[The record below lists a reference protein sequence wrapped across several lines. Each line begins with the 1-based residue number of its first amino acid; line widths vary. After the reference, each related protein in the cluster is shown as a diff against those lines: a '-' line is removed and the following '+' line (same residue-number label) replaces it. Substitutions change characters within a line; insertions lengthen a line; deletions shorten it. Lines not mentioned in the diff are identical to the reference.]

1 MKRTWDKAMSVAK
14 AMCEGQEVSEEQLE
28 IFAKKIMGYDD
39 ATTDTS
45 ENYTESQEDIQIV
58 KNNTD
63 DGEIAKGEFQED
75 NIIIGSGIVAEPEEE
90 KKVNE
95 EEDFIIRFQKPY
107 HFEGKTYA
115 GVDLSGLKSLRAKD
129 VWKINRNYR
138 NAGNI
143 GLLQEMDSE
152 YTARVAARASGMP
165 VEFFECM
172 ELPDMIKVRTKVSD
186 FFYPRE

>member
-1 MKRTWDKAMSVAK
+1 MKKTWEEAMKVAK
-14 AMCEGQEVSEEQLE
+14 AMCEGQEVSEEKLE
-28 IFAKKIMGYDD
+28 SFATKIMEYEEE
-39 ATTDTS
+39 TTMADKNDT
-45 ENYTESQEDIQIV
+45 ECE
-58 KNNTD
+58 
-63 DGEIAKGEFQED
+63 EIAKGEPEHED
-75 NIIIGSGIVAEPEEE
+75 VIIGSGIVAEAEGEKNQEKEED
-90 KKVNE
+90 
-95 EEDFIIRFQKPY
+95 DFIIRFQKPY
-107 HFEGKTYA
+107 RFEGKSYA

-165 VEFFECM
+165 VEFFEGM

>member
-1 MKRTWDKAMSVAK
+1 MLMKKTWEEAMKVAK
-14 AMCEGQEVSEEQLE
+14 VMCEGQEISEEQVE
-28 IFAKKIMGYDD
+28 SFARKIMEHEEEP
-39 ATTDTS
+39 A
-45 ENYTESQEDIQIV
+45 IAV
-58 KNNTD
+58 KND
-63 DGEIAKGEFQED
+63 SACEKIACEEIAKGDITEED
-75 NIIIGSGIVAEPEEE
+75 VMIGSGIVAEGEEE
-90 KKVNE
+90 KRQEKE
-95 EEDFIIRFQKPY
+95 EDDFIIRFQRTY

-165 VEFFECM
+165 VEFFEGM

>member
-1 MKRTWDKAMSVAK
+1 MKKTWEESMKVAR
-14 AMCEGQEVSEEQLE
+14 AMCEGQEVSEEQVE
-28 IFAKKIMGYDD
+28 NFARKIMEYGEEPTV
-39 ATTDTS
+39 AVKNDT
-45 ENYTESQEDIQIV
+45 EYEDIARG
-58 KNNTD
+58 NF
-63 DGEIAKGEFQED
+63 EED
-75 NIIIGSGIVAEPEEE
+75 NVIIGSGIVAELEEE
-90 KKVNE
+90 KKPEKE
-95 EEDFIIRFQKPY
+95 EDDFIIRFQKTY
-107 HFEGKTYA
+107 HFEGKSYA

-165 VEFFECM
+165 VEFFEGM

>member
-1 MKRTWDKAMSVAK
+1 MKRTWEDAMNVAK
-14 AMCEGQEVSEEQLE
+14 AMCEGQEVSEQQLE
-28 IFAKKIMGYDD
+28 IFAKKIVGYDD
-39 ATTDTS
+39 TTTDTS
-45 ENYTESQEDIQIV
+45 ESYTESEENILIV

-63 DGEIAKGEFQED
+63 NEIAKGEFQVD

-95 EEDFIIRFQKPY
+95 EDDFIIRFQKPY